1 MLSEEISMFTRAA
14 ALTAL
19 LALSGF
25 GLASS
30 AQAQTFG
37 VETTAETLGYPG
49 CYRDSTY
56 LPSAT
61 FGSSIADPAGAT
73 INSTNNGSMFVDVG
87 ASAEARQAE
96 LHAQAVGHTNNLSAR
111 PGFYSAPA
119 YGYGY
124 AYAFDRLTVKSASLP
139 KGTPV
144 TIVFGNQV
152 DLNAWTYT
160 GVYDG
165 YIDMSLQIGAGTAHS
180 RWSAS
185 YLYGVTASEAPQIT
199 VQTTVGSTLGVAGKL
214 RAQARVFY
222 WDNSVGFG
230 GDIHADATARIVI
243 RDIPA
248 GVTLQSDSGI
258 VYPVVPAN

>member
-1 MLSEEISMFTRAA
+1 MFTRAT

-19 LALSGF
+19 LALSGL
-25 GLASS
+25 GLAAS

-37 VETTAETLGYPG
+37 VETDAETLGYPG
-49 CYRDSTY
+49 CYYDTTY

-61 FGSSIADPAGAT
+61 FVSSVSDPAGAT
-73 INSTNNGSMFVDVG
+73 VGNSTYGTMFADVG
-87 ASAEARQAE
+87 ASGEARQAE
-96 LHAQAVGHTNNLSAR
+96 LHAQASAHSQQINAK
-111 PGFYSAPA
+111 PGFSGTAP

-124 AYAFDRLTVKSASLP
+124 AYAFDRLTVKSNSLP

-160 GVYDG
+160 GLYDG
-165 YIDMSLQIGAGTAHS
+165 YIDMSLQIGTATAHS

-185 YLYGVTASEAPQIT
+185 YLYGVTASAAPQIT
-199 VQTTVGSTLGVAGKL
+199 VQSTVGSQFSVTGKL
-214 RAQARVFY
+214 RAQAKVFY
-222 WDNSVGFG
+222 WDGTVGFG
-230 GDIHADATARIVI
+230 GDIHADATARLVI

-258 VYPVVPAN
+258 AYPVVPAN

>member
-1 MLSEEISMFTRAA
+1 MSIRTT

-19 LALSGF
+19 LTLSGL
-25 GLASS
+25 GLAAS
-30 AQAQTFG
+30 AQGQYFGIETSAQ
-37 VETTAETLGYPG
+37 TLGYPG
-49 CYRDSTY
+49 CYNDSTY

-61 FGSSIADPAGAT
+61 FVSSAADPAAAT
-73 INSTNNGSMFVDVG
+73 INSTYYGSMLADVG
-87 ASAEARQAE
+87 AAAEARQPE
-96 LHAQAVGHTNNLSAR
+96 LRAQAIGHTENVSAN

-124 AYAFDRLTVKSASLP
+124 AHSFDRLTVKSDTLP

-152 DLNAWTYT
+152 DLNAWTYS
-160 GVYDG
+160 GLYDG

-185 YLYGVTASEAPQIT
+185 YLYGVTVAEAPRIT
-199 VQTTVGSTLGVAGKL
+199 VKTTVGSQFGVDGKL

-222 WDNSVGFG
+222 MDGRAAG
-230 GDIHADATARIVI
+230 GDIQADATARIVVL
-243 RDIPA
+243 DIPA
-248 GVTLQSDSGI
+248 GVTLQSASG
-258 VYPVVPAN
+258 VEYPVVPAD

>member
-1 MLSEEISMFTRAA
+1 MFFRAV
-14 ALTAL
+14 ALTTL

-30 AQAQTFG
+30 AHAQTFG

-49 CYRDSTY
+49 CYRQSTY

-61 FGSSIADPAGAT
+61 FGSSMADPAPGVIT
-73 INSTNNGSMFVDVG
+73 SSTNGSMSADVG
-87 ASAEARQAE
+87 AMGEARQAE
-96 LHAQAVGHTNNLSAR
+96 IHVQAVAHTQQINAK
-111 PGFYSAPA
+111 PGFYAAAP

-124 AYAFDRLTVKSASLP
+124 GYAFDRLTVKSDTLA

-152 DLNAWTYT
+152 DLNTWTYT
-160 GVYDG
+160 GLYDG
-165 YIDMSLQIGAGTAHS
+165 YIDMTLQIGAGTAHS

-185 YLYGVTASEAPQIT
+185 YLYGVTASEAPQIRI
-199 VQTTVGSTLGVAGKL
+199 QTTVGSTLGVSGKL
-214 RAQARVFY
+214 RAQAKAFY
-222 WDNSVGFG
+222 WDNTVGFG
-230 GDIHADATARIVI
+230 GDIQADATARIVVL
-243 RDIPA
+243 DIPA

-258 VYPVVPAN
+258 AYPVVPAN

>member
-1 MLSEEISMFTRAA
+1 MFTRAV
-14 ALTAL
+14 ALTTL

-30 AQAQTFG
+30 THAQTFG
-37 VETTAETLGYPG
+37 VETTAETLGYVG
-49 CYRDSTY
+49 CYRNATY

-61 FGSSIADPAGAT
+61 YGSSVADPAGAT
-73 INSTNNGSMFVDVG
+73 ITTTSNGSMSVDVG
-87 ASAEARQAE
+87 ASGEARQAE
-96 LHAQAVGHTNNLSAR
+96 LHAQAVAHSQQINAK

-119 YGYGY
+119 YGHGY
-124 AYAFDRLTVKSASLP
+124 AYAFDRLTVKSDSLP

-152 DLNAWTYT
+152 DLNTWTYT

-165 YIDMSLQIGAGTAHS
+165 YIDMSLQIGVGTAHS

-185 YLYGVTASEAPQIT
+185 YLYGVTASAAPQIT
-199 VQTTVGSTLGVAGKL
+199 VQTTVGSVLGVAGKL

-222 WDNSVGFG
+222 WDYAVGFG
-230 GDIHADATARIVI
+230 GDIQADATARIVI
-243 RDIPA
+243 LDLPA

>member
-1 MLSEEISMFTRAA
+1 MSIRTA

-19 LALSGF
+19 VTLSGL
-25 GLASS
+25 GLAASTAS
-30 AQAQTFG
+30 AQAVYFG
-37 VETTAETLGYPG
+37 VETDAETLGYTG
-49 CYRDSTY
+49 CYNSSTY

-61 FGSSIADPAGAT
+61 FVSSVADPAGAT
-73 INSTNNGSMFVDVG
+73 ITSPYYGSMLADVG
-87 ASAEARQAE
+87 ASAEARQPE
-96 LHAQAVGHTNNLSAR
+96 LHARAAGHTENVSAT

-124 AYAFDRLTVKSASLP
+124 AHSFDRLTVKSDTLA
-139 KGTPV
+139 KGTQV

-152 DLNAWTYT
+152 DLNTWTYK
-160 GVYDG
+160 GLYDG
-165 YIDMSLQIGAGTAHS
+165 YIDMYLQIGTGTAHS

-185 YLYGVTASEAPQIT
+185 YLYGVTTSEAPQIT
-199 VQTTVGSTLGVAGKL
+199 VKTTVGSQFSVDGKL

-222 WDNSVGFG
+222 MDGRAAG
-230 GDIHADATARIVI
+230 GDIQADATARIVV

-248 GVTLQSDSGI
+248 GVTLQSESGT